1 MRKEVIP
8 LQNTSVCVELFK
20 EYQRTRSSSLIVDI
34 REVLIGLMFLVQEK
48 VDAYVRLLYYFSV
61 FDLKSEGVI
70 SRSSV
75 HDLITAVYV
84 FSDRVIDRY
93 ESCHEVT
100 DVQRAAD
107 KYVNIIFAVN
117 TQSPDV
123 MSFQEFRS
131 LILMQPQIGT
141 FLQLVDLQAEEYV

>member
-1 MRKEVIP
+1 M
-8 LQNTSVCVELFK
+8 
-20 EYQRTRSSSLIVDI
+20 
-34 REVLIGLMFLVQEK
+34 
-48 VDAYVRLLYYFSV
+48 
-61 FDLKSEGVI
+61 
-70 SRSSV
+70 
-75 HDLITAVYV
+75 
-84 FSDRVIDRY
+84 
-93 ESCHEVT
+93 T

-141 FLQLVDLQAEEYV
+141 FLQLVDLQTEEWEWEMRMSNRSDDSFSSVSSDEQIHTPSADLLHLDELPPVLAQHPFVQTARALPEAMQRELGSFLQDMAVIVQERDQLKNEVNKGWIHIVI